1 MKKVIILIIC
11 VLMIWGVAYSSKTS
25 KEDELAPQ
33 EVIDY
38 ANDAINDLTYLVDIN
53 YQALL
58 KGHESS
64 DCKVS
69 GGYLI
74 HSLDF
79 DAILN
84 QDYSNLSGYEK
95 STNKQTYLFYLSL
108 NEDDGVICFKVNSE
122 NGKTSLG
129 EVGGYAV
136 MFPKLRDKFI
146 EILGNDDIQIY
157 EVGDDRFVMVG
168 HKNGNEF
175 IMPFD
180 ESYNGFADFLK
191 ITNIGQVPTFKTFYL
206 QLYSNLEMINKYI
219 ECLEE
224 EYGEAGTLFGDITFD
239 LHPNY

>member
-1 MKKVIILIIC
+1 
-11 VLMIWGVAYSSKTS
+11 MIWGVAYSSKTS

-53 YQALL
+53 YKALL

-95 STNKQTYLFYLSL
+95 ITNKQTYLFYLSL
-108 NEDDGVICFKVNSE
+108 NEDDGVICFKVN
-122 NGKTSLG
+122 
-129 EVGGYAV
+129 AV

-146 EILGNDDIQIY
+146 EILGNDEIQIY
-157 EVGDDRFVMVG
+157 EVGNDRFVMVG

-175 IMPFD
+175 VMPFD
-180 ESYNGFADFLK
+180 ETYNGFADFLK

-219 ECLEE
+219 EHLE
-224 EYGEAGTLFGDITFD
+224 EYGEVGTISGDVPFD
-239 LHPNY
+239 SHPNY